1 MFHARK
7 YGRRRDTW
15 DRRRVLAVELL
26 EEPDEDPDEESDF
39 APDDGVDVEAS
50 DVVLLD
56 SEEEVEPFDEDFASE
71 RLSVR

>member
-1 MFHARK
+1 M
-7 YGRRRDTW
+7 
-15 DRRRVLAVELL
+15 ELL

-56 SEEEVEPFDEDFASE
+56 SEDELEPFDEDFASE

>member
-1 MFHARK
+1 
-7 YGRRRDTW
+7 
-15 DRRRVLAVELL
+15 VELL

-39 APDDGVDVEAS
+39 VPVVDVEAS

-56 SEEEVEPFDEDFASE
+56 SEDELEPFDEDFASE